1 MDEKNDFEM
10 ENDDLQDDVLDDQP
24 ELNETSQDFVEE
36 DFVLDE
42 DTDDDIPEED
52 ESDFDVQEND
62 EEEFVFTPSP
72 VSLPMTD
79 DLDIDAALAS
89 VADLGDV
96 LAEREAAEIAERER
110 IDKERRA
117 AEEEEKRRA
126 EHYFPRPPLLEI
138 ERGQMISVIPALVLI
153 ALGAWWTFALS
164 TATTAPTSGQ
174 MALVIMAA
182 FGVIA
187 VAYWLFSG
195 RWSSGSLF
203 AGATALIAAGLIVFL
218 NGGTLDGGYP
228 LLLLA
233 PAIAMGVV
241 AVFSARTGRQT
252 GFTSVLLIV
261 VAVAGYLVTSNQLSG
276 DGLTDLARILLP
288 IFGGILVV
296 ILALPLIFRRQA

>member
-52 ESDFDVQEND
+52 EFDFDVQEND

-110 IDKERRA
+110 IDK
-117 AEEEEKRRA
+117 
-126 EHYFPRPPLLEI
+126 
-138 ERGQMISVIPALVLI
+138 
-153 ALGAWWTFALS
+153 
-164 TATTAPTSGQ
+164 
-174 MALVIMAA
+174 
-182 FGVIA
+182 
-187 VAYWLFSG
+187 
-195 RWSSGSLF
+195 
-203 AGATALIAAGLIVFL
+203 
-218 NGGTLDGGYP
+218 
-228 LLLLA
+228 
-233 PAIAMGVV
+233 
-241 AVFSARTGRQT
+241 
-252 GFTSVLLIV
+252 
-261 VAVAGYLVTSNQLSG
+261 
-276 DGLTDLARILLP
+276 
-288 IFGGILVV
+288 
-296 ILALPLIFRRQA
+296 